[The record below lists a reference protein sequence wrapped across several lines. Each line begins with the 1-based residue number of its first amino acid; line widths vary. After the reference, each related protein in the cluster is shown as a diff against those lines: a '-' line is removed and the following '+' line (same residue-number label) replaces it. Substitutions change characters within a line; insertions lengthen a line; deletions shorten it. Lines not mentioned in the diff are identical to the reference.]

1 MMHKFI
7 CRGYHINL
15 GNGSDIQNMKGLLA
29 NVAQYKKLTKLQK
42 KLWDRIK
49 HVFQV
54 LHSQNATASML
65 MGARHINDDGMYC
78 YYYLLDGEKIEVV
91 SDEHVDDIS

>member
-15 GNGSDIQNMKGLLA
+15 GNGSDIQNMKSLLA
-29 NVAQYKKLTKLQK
+29 NVAQYKKLTKAQK

-49 HVFQV
+49 PLFQTV
-54 LHSQNATASML
+54 KEQSATASML
-65 MGARHINDDGMYC
+65 LGARHINEDGMYC
-78 YYYLLDGEKIEVV
+78 YYYHFDGVKVEVV